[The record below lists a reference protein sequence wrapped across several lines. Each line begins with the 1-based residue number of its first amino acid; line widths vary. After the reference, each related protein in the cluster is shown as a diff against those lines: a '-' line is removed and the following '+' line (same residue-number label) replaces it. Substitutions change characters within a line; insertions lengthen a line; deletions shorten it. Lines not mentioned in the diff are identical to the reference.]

1 MDVNTVN
8 DNPDFDNDA
17 KNPRGLFNG
26 ERGQDQNNDASQG
39 KHCLYLFLI
48 SISKSN

>member
-8 DNPDFDNDA
+8 DNPDFDNDV

-39 KHCLYLFLI
+39 KHCLF
-48 SISKSN
+48 